1 MTPETESNP
10 LPSMEYQ
17 VPPPAGIPEKDART
31 WAMLCHLSALLGLAI
46 PSVGAVVGPL
56 IVWLVKRNDHPVI
69 DANGKESLN
78 FQISV
83 FIYTWVLGFIG
94 ILTMFLVIGFGFLI
108 LAFLAGLVGLV
119 FSVIASIKVSNGEPF
134 QYPLTIRFL
143 R

>member
-1 MTPETESNP
+1 MTPETEPNP

-17 VPPPAGIPEKDART
+17 VPPPAGTPEKDART
-31 WAMLCHLSALLGLAI
+31 WAMLCHLSALLGLVI
-46 PSVGAVVGPL
+46 PSVGTVVGPL
-56 IVWLVKRNDHPVI
+56 VVWLIKRNDHPTI

-94 ILTMFLVIGFGFLI
+94 ILTTFLVIGFGILI

-134 QYPLTIRFL
+134 RYPFTIRFL
-143 R
+143 S